1 MPHVARQDH
10 NFVTYRIVFEADAA
24 LLREVFIIK
33 ICLLQL
39 LLFEVLEQLFDSLVA
54 LTKESHA
61 ARQVNQVG
69 Y

>member
-10 NFVTYRIVFEADAA
+10 DLVAHGVVFEADAA
-24 LLREVFIIK
+24 LLCEVFIIK

-39 LLFEVLEQLFDSLVA
+39 LLFEMLEQLFDPLVTLA
-54 LTKESHA
+54 EESHA
-61 ARQVNQVG
+61 ARQVHQVG